1 MRSGAWLL
9 GTLALLAV
17 AVVPA
22 HADTLILDY
31 HDGNPWSPLY
41 GVTMYEVAGNFFPG
55 IVGWN
60 PLIWSVWFYHGG
72 VDYEES
78 GVPFEIHIITR
89 TFQTD
94 GSVEFNVEGIYDFW
108 TTTCNNCWEEFYLG
122 GYLAHGHFGEDRE
135 LGVFLRPLGGTIGVQ
150 TPRIWYDCCVNY
162 EHAAVTLRIASP
174 LAGGPVRE
182 GEYDTPV
189 YNSDYGLGEFM
200 VGAEVTGDVIV
211 PTRDASFSAIK
222 SLY

>member
-55 IVGWN
+55 IVGWD

-150 TPRIWYDCCVNY
+150 TPRIWYDCCPNY
-162 EHAAVTLRIASP
+162 EHAAVTLRIVNPKASD
-174 LAGGPVRE
+174 RS
-182 GEYDTPV
+182 EYDTPV